1 MLEVKVIVRA
11 RQPRVGEHDEVGL
24 PRVPCGVEAAA
35 VVLGVPREVG
45 LRFRLG
51 VGVGLGCKVLRVRAR
66 ATVRV

>member
-35 VVLGVPREVG
+35 VVLGVPSEVG
-45 LRFRLG
+45 LGLG
-51 VGVGLGCKVLRVRAR
+51 LGLGLGCKVIRVRAR